1 MKLTNQIKQ
10 QIVAAAIAK
19 AGIPA
24 EEEALRLHRAAWAE
38 ACRIDALGGKQAAK
52 QVDKVIEEV
61 ERIRSSLP
69 EKLSTE
75 NNVVRHGHY
84 IYLNLAGITVLA
96 YFSGMVSDKGQ
107 RVTRP
112 TIYCHTLL
120 ADHPLVS
127 TFHALAQEQDELNQR
142 RNHLHAHVTAALAN
156 IHSDTKLLKIWPEAA
171 ELLPA
176 EVKKVQLPALP
187 TADLNALIGLPS
199 EQGTAA

>member
-1 MKLTNQIKQ
+1 MKLTNQVKQ
-10 QIVAAAIAK
+10 QIVEAAIAK
-19 AGIPA
+19 AGIPTQD
-24 EEEALRLHRAAWAE
+24 ETLRLRRAVWAE
-38 ACRIDALGGKQAAK
+38 AYRIDGLGGKQAAE

-69 EKLSTE
+69 ATLSTE
-75 NNVVRHGHY
+75 GNVVRHGHY

-107 RVTRP
+107 RVSRP
-112 TIYCHTLL
+112 TIYSHTLL
-120 ADHPLVS
+120 ADHPLVA

-156 IHSDTKLLKIWPEAA
+156 IHSDTKLLQVWPEAA
-171 ELLPA
+171 ELLPEQA
-176 EVKKVQLPALP
+176 QKKQLPAIQ

-199 EQGTAA
+199 EKEAA